1 MFVKKERK
9 TKPVI
14 RDKEK
19 HYIMRKVQDKGY
31 NNYKYIYTANI

>member
-14 RDKEK
+14 RDKAK
-19 HYIMRKVQDKGY
+19 HYIMRKVQAKGY